1 MKEYDRIKQRMA
13 ELLGQKLDV
22 LDDDAALAEVVS
34 SSFLLI
40 ETIIELQEDFGV
52 LFSQEEFAGITTVG
66 QLVTLFVRHLEAEPD
81 HQGRF
86 AT

>member
-1 MKEYDRIKQRMA
+1 MKNYERIKQRMA
-13 ELLGQKLDV
+13 ELLGQDLDV
-22 LDDDAALAEVVS
+22 LDDDASLSEVVS

-81 HQGRF
+81 RYGRS

>member
-1 MKEYDRIKQRMA
+1 MKNYDRIKQRMA
-13 ELLGQKLDV
+13 ELLDQNLDV
-22 LDDDAALAEVVS
+22 LDDDASLSEVVS

-66 QLVTLFVRHLEAEPD
+66 QLVTLFARHLEAEPD
-81 HQGRF
+81 HSGRS

>member
-1 MKEYDRIKQRMA
+1 
-13 ELLGQKLDV
+13 
-22 LDDDAALAEVVS
+22 VS

-52 LFSQEEFAGITTVG
+52 RFSQEEFAGITTVG
-66 QLVTLFVRHLEAEPD
+66 QLVTLFVRQLEAEPD
-81 HQGRF
+81 SRGRS

>member
-1 MKEYDRIKQRMA
+1 MKNYDRIKQRMA
-13 ELLGQKLDV
+13 ELLDQSLDV
-22 LDDDAALAEVVS
+22 LDDDASLVDVVS

-66 QLVTLFVRHLEAEPD
+66 QLVTLFTGQLEAE
-81 HQGRF
+81 GV
-86 AT
+86 

>member
-1 MKEYDRIKQRMA
+1 MKNYDRIKQRMA
-13 ELLGQKLDV
+13 VLLDQNLDV
-22 LDDDAALAEVVS
+22 LDDAALSEVVS

-66 QLVTLFVRHLEAEPD
+66 QLVALFVRQLEAE
-81 HQGRF
+81 GV
-86 AT
+86 

>member
-1 MKEYDRIKQRMA
+1 MKNYDRIKQRMA
-13 ELLGQKLDV
+13 ELLDQNLDV
-22 LDDDAALAEVVS
+22 LDDASLSEVVS

-81 HQGRF
+81 H
-86 AT
+86 